1 LLSLGGTFVQICT
14 MIQIQ
19 RFVFNDFQEN
29 TYLLWDESLHCAII
43 DPGCYKLEEKSDLQ
57 NFISEKSLIP
67 SLLLNTHCHIDHIL
81 GNNFIA
87 QQYHLE
93 LSAHKKETA
102 VLNVGVQTALMYH
115 IPYDPS
121 PQIKQYLDEGD
132 HIAFGNS
139 TLEVLFT
146 PGHSPASISLLCRDS
161 KILIAGDVLFQG
173 SIGRTDLPGG
183 NFETLTRV
191 IRSKFFTLPDDIIVY
206 PGHGSPTTIGIEKKT
221 NPFF

>member
-1 LLSLGGTFVQICT
+1 MYLKSFT
-14 MIQIQ
+14 
-19 RFVFNDFQEN
+19 FNDFSEN
-29 TYLLWDESLHCAII
+29 TYILYDDSNECIII
-43 DPGCYKLEEKSDLQ
+43 DPGCNNKAEQTEII
-57 NFISEKSLIP
+57 NFISEYNLKPKKLI
-67 SLLLNTHCHIDHIL
+67 NTHCHIDHIL

-161 KILIAGDVLFQG
+161 NILIAGDVLFQG